1 MQFHRTPAAV
11 TNNPPQCK
19 FISSSGKVQDGCFW
33 SVGDSLC
40 SYSETLV
47 SSILWLHHLLPG
59 HLLLDPLHSAGIGGR
74 GRLEDPVESLC
85 GPSRKWHASRP
96 SVLSLGRTQTD
107 LTAREAGKVV
117 QLSAYKKQE
126 VYFGKHTAFSAPKD
140 FVREF
145 GL

>member
-1 MQFHRTPAAV
+1 MMWIHRTPAAV
-11 TNNPPQCK
+11 TNNPPQYK
-19 FISSSGKVQDGCFW
+19 FISSSDKVQDGCFW

-47 SSILWLHHLLPG
+47 SSILRLHHLLPG
-59 HLLLDPLHSAGIGGR
+59 HLLLDLLLDPLHSAGIGGR
-74 GRLEDPVESLC
+74 GRLEDPVESSC

-117 QLSAYKKQE
+117 
-126 VYFGKHTAFSAPKD
+126 
-140 FVREF
+140 
-145 GL
+145 